1 MYSFKND
8 YAEGAHPAILDALV
22 ASNLVQ
28 QAGYGEDVYGEE
40 AKALLKVKMQN
51 PEADIYFVSGG
62 TQANLLVIS
71 ALLRPHEAVISA
83 NTGHIYTNE
92 AGAIEAAG
100 HKVIAVASDDGKLT
114 AASVAAT
121 VAAYGMR
128 PHVVKPKLVY
138 ISNSTE
144 IGSLYTRAE
153 LKELWNYCTEAG
165 LYLFVDGA
173 RLGHALTAIDNDL
186 TLADMAKLSH
196 VFYIGGTKNG
206 ALLGEA
212 IVFNKPD
219 LAPDFAYVVKQ
230 RGALLAKGRILGVQ
244 FLTLFTDD
252 LYLELAQQANILAA
266 KMAAAF
272 EAKGYDFLTKPQ
284 TNQIFPILPHALIE
298 HLSAHY
304 AFFVWKAI
312 DSEKSA
318 IRLITSW
325 ATEPEQVDLFIKAVE
340 GWSC

>member
-40 AKALLKVKMQN
+40 AKALLKAKMQN

-153 LKELWNYCTEAG
+153 LTELWNYCTEAG

-206 ALLGEA
+206 SLFGKLS
-212 IVFNKPD
+212 IVKN
-219 LAPDFAYVVKQ
+219 
-230 RGALLAKGRILGVQ
+230 R
-244 FLTLFTDD
+244 
-252 LYLELAQQANILAA
+252 
-266 KMAAAF
+266 
-272 EAKGYDFLTKPQ
+272 
-284 TNQIFPILPHALIE
+284 
-298 HLSAHY
+298 LS
-304 AFFVWKAI
+304 V
-312 DSEKSA
+312 
-318 IRLITSW
+318 
-325 ATEPEQVDLFIKAVE
+325 
-340 GWSC
+340 